1 MYARHILREDRRA
14 GAGPDVEELEE
25 GGVSQPRAAG
35 AGVVV
40 VVVVVDMERG
50 RLSASLYLLRGV
62 ALAAHASGQ
71 QDLESYI
78 YTYSLQAVKP
88 PDDAHHPVICGAI
101 ALETRKPD

>member
-40 VVVVVDMERG
+40 VVVVDMERG

-62 ALAAHASGQ
+62 ALAAHASLGNKISSHIFI
-71 QDLESYI
+71 LTAFRRLNRRTTPTI
-78 YTYSLQAVKP
+78 L
-88 PDDAHHPVICGAI
+88 
-101 ALETRKPD
+101 

>member
-62 ALAAHASGQ
+62 ALAAHASLGNKISSHIFI
-71 QDLESYI
+71 LTAFRRLNRRTTPTI
-78 YTYSLQAVKP
+78 L
-88 PDDAHHPVICGAI
+88 
-101 ALETRKPD
+101 